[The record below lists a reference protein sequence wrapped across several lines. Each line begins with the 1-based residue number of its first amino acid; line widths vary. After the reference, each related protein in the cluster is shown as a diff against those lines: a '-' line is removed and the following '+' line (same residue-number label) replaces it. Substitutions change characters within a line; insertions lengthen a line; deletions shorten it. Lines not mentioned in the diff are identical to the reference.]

1 MLNLTKPVSYRQDE
15 EDHIKNVLQE
25 KDAKG
30 NLLTGRR
37 MWDKND
43 AATKGIKRHINQHC
57 LEQQR
62 CKCSYCETLLQ
73 KGENFIE
80 HFAPKGLYR
89 DYTFEPWN
97 LTVSCGRCNST
108 GIKGER
114 DTIKSNPICEKYTA
128 NEFAI
133 VHPYLDNA
141 DEHIVFDD
149 ETRTTFDKDKC
160 TEKGLETIEFFQWDA
175 IDARLKRLNESPY
188 RLTDEEVIE
197 MIRTI
202 STYK

>member
-1 MLNLTKPVSYRQDE
+1 MLNLTNPVAFSKDE
-15 EDHIKNVLQE
+15 NDHVSSVLKL

-30 NLLTGRR
+30 NLLSGSQ
-37 MWDKND
+37 MWDKGD
-43 AATKGIKRHINQHC
+43 AATKGVKRHVNQHC

-62 CKCSYCETLLQ
+62 CKCVYCETLLQ

-89 DYTFEPWN
+89 DFTFEPLN

-108 GIKGER
+108 SIRGER
-114 DTIKSNPICEKYTA
+114 DTIKNKPFKKNYTD

-149 ETRTTFDKDKC
+149 DTRTIFDKDKC
-160 TEKGLETIEFFQWDA
+160 SEKGMATIEFFQWDA

-188 RLTDEEVIE
+188 RLTDEEVVE

>member
-1 MLNLTKPVSYRQDE
+1 MLNLTTPVSYSQDE
-15 EDHIKNVLQE
+15 INHIKNVFQE

-30 NLLTGRR
+30 NPLTGRQ
-37 MWDKND
+37 MWDKGD

-62 CKCSYCETLLQ
+62 CKCAYCETLLQ

-89 DYTFEPWN
+89 DYTFLPLN

-108 GIKGER
+108 SIKGER
-114 DTIKSNPICEKYTA
+114 DTIKNKPAQKQYRNNDFT
-128 NEFAI
+128 I
-133 VHPYLDNA
+133 VHPYLDNT

-149 ETRTTFDKDKC
+149 DTRTTFDKDKC
-160 TEKGLETIEFFQWDA
+160 SEKGLATIDFFQWDA